1 MRVTRGQMAVYA
13 VVAILILACTP
24 AQVRLDAARGA
35 QGPTLNH
42 VTPKRDS
49 SGPIPTRLEWTPV
62 KGADH
67 YSVGVWSEVDVL
79 IWKMTNIQNNAVDWP
94 KDIVVDS
101 GTYFWSV
108 MAFRNGQPMAD
119 SGLAAFIVVR

>member
-1 MRVTRGQMAVYA
+1 MCVTRGQMAVYT

-24 AQVRLDAARGA
+24 AQVRLDAARA
-35 QGPTLNH
+35 EQGQTLNH

-62 KGADH
+62 NGADN

-79 IWKMTNIQNNAVDWP
+79 IWKMTNIKNNTVDWP

>member
-1 MRVTRGQMAVYA
+1 MRVSRWQVAVYA

-24 AQVRLDAARGA
+24 AQVRLDAAPGA
-35 QGPTLNH
+35 QGQALNH

-49 SGPIPTRLEWTPV
+49 SGPIPARLEWTPV
-62 KGADH
+62 KGADN
-67 YSVGVWSEVDVL
+67 YAVGVWSEVDVL
-79 IWKMTNIQNNAVDWP
+79 IWKMSNIQSNTVDWP